1 MGYNMKKI
9 IWWIIALLCTGSLL
23 YYGYSLYTGTKF
35 KEENGTNTNP
45 ASKDLEEFYNELEEY
60 YPEFYKNIATSIRAT
75 YVIPGLVQAETI
87 QSTGEEEGDSDQT
100 EDMTPQGLSFLEDYV
115 VISAYSNGGG
125 FNSVLWVLDKKT
137 GKYIKTIVLPTTSHV
152 GGIAYDHL
160 NNRLWITTTEGDDTS
175 QISALNLNTIKTD
188 QFSKTKKPVEFD
200 FQVSLGQIER
210 SSYMAYDQEKL
221 LVGYFDKDDH
231 GHLGIFQLDSEGY
244 PTGKN
249 LDSEAYQPTTIID
262 TPDQI
267 QGIAVHGHQILLSQ
281 SYGNEDSKILW
292 FDFSGY
298 NALTDLLE
306 PKKEL
311 VAPPYMQQ
319 IQVEG
324 DLLYLLFESSA
335 FKYRIN
341 PTVTSMDRVVALS
354 LGDVE

>member
-1 MGYNMKKI
+1 
-9 IWWIIALLCTGSLL
+9 
-23 YYGYSLYTGTKF
+23 
-35 KEENGTNTNP
+35 
-45 ASKDLEEFYNELEEY
+45 
-60 YPEFYKNIATSIRAT
+60 
-75 YVIPGLVQAETI
+75 
-87 QSTGEEEGDSDQT
+87 
-100 EDMTPQGLSFLEDYV
+100 
-115 VISAYSNGGG
+115 
-125 FNSVLWVLDKKT
+125 
-137 GKYIKTIVLPTTSHV
+137 
-152 GGIAYDHL
+152 
-160 NNRLWITTTEGDDTS
+160 
-175 QISALNLNTIKTD
+175 
-188 QFSKTKKPVEFD
+188 
-200 FQVSLGQIER
+200 
-210 SSYMAYDQEKL
+210 

-298 NALTDLLE
+298 NALTNLLE

-354 LGDVE
+354 LEDVE